1 MRSAGTIGT
10 PVPAAR
16 RSRLVFVLAW
26 AVSVSIALALPVTY
40 FGVSYAALVSA
51 LRTKAEVKAEMINE
65 LVSHSPDLWR
75 FQGHRLKEI
84 LVRFPLEPER
94 DAAQIV
100 DASGAVV
107 AETDDPVAPP
117 AATHAVALHD
127 SGEVVGQV
135 VLRKSL
141 RGILATTALAGLLGL
156 LLAGTVLGTVR
167 VMRAR
172 ERRAADA
179 LFEDQERAR
188 VTLHCIGDAVIT
200 VDRHEAI
207 EYLNPVAESLTG
219 WTLAE
224 AVGQPLASVLRL
236 IDEDTMDPVQRPMAQ
251 ALRDGKA
258 GSLATH
264 VSLVRRDGSTVAIDD
279 SAAPIHDRDGKAI
292 GGVLVFHDVTAAR
305 SMTQRITWAAT
316 HDSLTG
322 LVNRREFESRVDAA
336 LASAR
341 GSAIAHALCYMD
353 LDQFKIVNDTA
364 GHAAGDALL
373 KQLSLLLLDRLRK
386 SDTLAR
392 LGGDEFGVLLEGCPF
407 ERAEL
412 IAADLLAAVR
422 DMRFSWES
430 KAFAVGVSIG
440 LVPITS
446 ESASRTEIFAVADS
460 ACYAAKEQ
468 GRNRVCTFRRA
479 DVELADRR
487 RDMNWAGRI
496 GSALQEDRFV
506 LYYQP
511 YRALAEGG
519 ESGNH
524 IEILLRLVDEEGN
537 LVLPGSFIPAAERYN
552 LMPSVDRWVIRAS
565 FSRYH
570 ELVACLG
577 APLTCA
583 VNLSGTS
590 LGDDDLAQYI
600 GDQARLHGIGPGA
613 ICFEITE
620 TAAIGD
626 LRRATRFIKAV
637 KELGF
642 LFALDDFGSGS
653 SSFGYLK
660 NLPVDFLKID
670 GAFVQDIATD
680 PLDRAMAE
688 TINRIGHLMGLK
700 TIGEFAESDGVIE
713 ELRAMGVD
721 YAQGFGIQVPRPL
734 PVAGSPN

>member
-1 MRSAGTIGT
+1 LRSAGTIGT
-10 PVPAAR
+10 PVAAAS

-40 FGVSYAALVSA
+40 FGIGYAALVSA

-84 LVRFPLEPER
+84 LVRFPLDPEQ

-100 DASGAVV
+100 DASGVVV
-107 AETDDPVAPP
+107 AETDHLVAAP
-117 AATHAVALHD
+117 AAAHAVALHD

-141 RGILATTALAGLLGL
+141 RGVLAFTALAGLLGL

-167 VMRAR
+167 ALRIR

-200 VDRHEAI
+200 IDRQETI
-207 EYLNPVAESLTG
+207 EYLNPVAEALTG

-224 AVGQPLASVLRL
+224 AAGQPLASVLRL
-236 IDEDTMDPVQRPMAQ
+236 IDEDTMEPVQNPMAQ

-258 GSLATH
+258 GSLAPH
-264 VSLVRRDGSTVAIDD
+264 VSLLRRDGSAVAIDD

-341 GSAIAHALCYMD
+341 GSAITHALCYMD
-353 LDQFKIVNDTA
+353 LDQFKVVNDTA

-373 KQLSLLLLDRLRK
+373 KELSLLLLDRLRK

-422 DMRFSWES
+422 DLRFSWES
-430 KAFAVGVSIG
+430 KSFAVGVSIG

-446 ESASRTEIFAVADS
+446 ESASRTDIFAAADS
-460 ACYAAKEQ
+460 ACYSAKEQ
-468 GRNRVCTFRRA
+468 GRNRVCTFRSA
-479 DVELADRR
+479 GVELADRR

-511 YRALAEGG
+511 YRALAKEG

-552 LMPSVDRWVIRAS
+552 LMPSIDRWVIRAT

-590 LGDDDLAQYI
+590 LGDEDLAQYI
-600 GDQARLHGIGPGA
+600 GEQARLFAIGPGA

-620 TAAIGD
+620 TAAIND

-700 TIGEFAESDGVIE
+700 TIGEFAETDGVIE

-721 YAQGFGIQVPRPL
+721 YAQGYGIQVPQPL
-734 PVAGSPN
+734 PVAAGIS